1 MVDTQSFAKGS
12 MGVLFGCGGGNK
24 SMNPIEIYD
33 PALEMFERGQELLRQ
48 AAATS
53 DPILGMQGGA
63 LCHRAIELRW
73 YTHTEGNILDPPW
86 VKRSIVHVGGIRHE
100 APGPNLG
107 VGDQAFYDWLNDG
120 KTPPEPVALEDDEES
135 PEGQLALW

>member
-1 MVDTQSFAKGS
+1 
-12 MGVLFGCGGGNK
+12 MGKMQRCDDGNK
-24 SMNPIEIYD
+24 TMNPVSEIYD
-33 PALEMFERGQELLRQ
+33 PAREMFEHGQELLKQ
-48 AAATS
+48 AAETG

-63 LCHRAIELRW
+63 LCHQAIELRW

-86 VKRSIVHVGGIRHE
+86 VKRSIVTVGSIQYQ

-107 VGDQAFYDWLNDG
+107 VGDQEFYDWLNDG
-120 KTPPEPVALEDDEES
+120 KTPLEPVAMEDDEEP